1 MAVNNIELYE
11 FLRETENHMY
21 FSKKEQVV
29 RAWAWIPF
37 YKLEDFAKAI
47 GDYHFYDGGLE
58 VKMFFDGI
66 SIELNEIFESE
77 DEFLWEYRACF
88 EKSEFDKYKDE
99 LQKEYQEGK

>member
-21 FSKKEQVV
+21 FSQEEQVV

-37 YKLEDFAKAI
+37 YKLEDFTKAI
-47 GDYHFYDGGLE
+47 GNSHFEDGGME
-58 VKMFFDGI
+58 VKMFKDGV

-77 DEFLWEYRACF
+77 DEFLLEYRACF
-88 EKSEFDKYKDE
+88 EENEFYKYKDE
-99 LQKEYQEGK
+99 LLKEYEENK